1 MSRLKL
7 SSSSSSAFDEY
18 NDTISNNNNNSNNS
32 NDNIHIGVLNLLTI
46 KIASSYKK
54 CNANFKAVDKL
65 PQRML
70 TVPSIGVNNDNND
83 NDDNNLICMVHDK
96 LISDKEVYII
106 LDLLGTGTFGQVFR
120 CQREGT
126 KEVYAVKVIKNKST
140 YYNQGLLEKKI
151 LRSLNDVYDVDDT
164 RHIVRLLES
173 FEYKNH
179 ICLVFELL
187 SMSLLDIL
195 TQNQFRGLPL
205 SVVQRFSRQI
215 IAALVTLEDAN
226 IIHCDLKPENI
237 LLAPPKMPE
246 KIKGKQTKIDDVD
259 TTNIDNTKND
269 NNTKSSDDK
278 TSTLNSA
285 APSPSP
291 PPSST
296 SNSRLGVWSDLKVID
311 FGSACYEG
319 KTTYSYI
326 QSRFYRSPEVL
337 LGVPYN
343 GAIDMWSLACVCAEL
358 YLGLPLFPG
367 VSQHNQLTRMV
378 EMLGNPPDSM
388 IGGKNGSKYFTKNL
402 DNTENSSVSSVDAKA
417 DSTGAGSSGSIL
429 WNINSKGEKVN
440 SKFRIKTASEYAAE
454 THTEVPV
461 LRKYLRYSR
470 LDEVI
475 MKCPLANK
483 SKMTQ
488 EQKIEEMNK
497 RACFLNFL
505 QGLFRFNPFE
515 RWTAKQAASHPFITN
530 TRYTGEFQPPVDP
543 KVNERKLAY
552 LLATQGKTASISRNP
567 SMTNQTQTANKVS
580 DNSNKEEPEREFVP
594 LSKQS
599 RRLTEPVQR
608 TNNIDNFEQGRPM
621 LQRGLPAHDVN
632 KQKNQISPM
641 HSPSQYVSNLPIHM
655 NVGPPGGHEMYTH
668 SPQMYSAYSASSPGN
683 WGHQQS
689 FIVAPPVVYQQQQ
702 QIYVQDPNTRSY
714 VNYPSGGQYIQAA
727 PQVPIYPG
735 PNMYGQMASSQP
747 MYTHHIMPNGY
758 MLAGTSPGM
767 VPLMASSGSYGAV
780 SMQEPIMGMTQMG
793 QAPIIMTD
801 FGQALTRP
809 ELDERRRLQSQQQH
823 MQQVMVSS
831 SYGHPSNLVRSFE
844 QRSMELT
851 RQRPQRRQTVAVP
864 ADNIIHNDKAK
875 PDQQHTRRA
884 TLPSNIIQEDPKN
897 DITSATDDRKKA
909 ENQQNTSKST
919 IPKSKEE
926 VSDALADMDPFFP
939 LDDET

>member
-1 MSRLKL
+1 MSKLKL
-7 SSSSSSAFDEY
+7 SSSSAFDEY
-18 NDTISNNNNNSNNS
+18 YDSNSNNDNNSNTT
-32 NDNIHIGVLNLLTI
+32 NDMTYSKGLINLLTV

-54 CNANFKAVDKL
+54 CNPNFKAVDKL

-70 TVPSIGVNNDNND
+70 TLPSEGVTNDNND
-83 NDDNNLICMVHDK
+83 NEDNNLICMVHDK
-96 LISDKEVYII
+96 LISDKETYII

-151 LRSLNDVYDVDDT
+151 LRSLNDTYDPNDS

-205 SVVQRFSRQI
+205 TVVQRFARQI

-246 KIKGKQTKIDDVD
+246 KIKGKQQKTDDAD
-259 TTNIDNTKND
+259 
-269 NNTKSSDDK
+269 KSNSDDNK
-278 TSTLNSA
+278 TENNVKSDNDKTNNS
-285 APSPSP
+285 PESIQSP
-291 PPSST
+291 PST
-296 SNSRLGVWSDLKVID
+296 SSSRLGVWSDLKVID

-343 GAIDMWSLACVCAEL
+343 GAIDMWSLACVCSEL

-378 EMLGNPPDSM
+378 EMLGNPPDNM
-388 IGGKNGSKYFTKNL
+388 IGGKNGSKYFKRNPAL
-402 DNTENSSVSSVDAKA
+402 DNSESSSVGSIDGKTDSS
-417 DSTGAGSSGSIL
+417 GGSGSIL
-429 WNINSKGEKVN
+429 WNINSKGEVVN
-440 SKFRIKTASEYAAE
+440 SKFIIKTAAEYAAE

-461 LRKYLRYSR
+461 LRKYLRYSH

-488 EQKIEEMNK
+488 EQKVEEMNK

-530 TRYTGEFQPPVDP
+530 AQYTGEFQPPVDP

-552 LLATQGKTASISRNP
+552 LIATQGKNPTISKNPSISN
-567 SMTNQTQTANKVS
+567 TQPLVARGKASDLKNNK
-580 DNSNKEEPEREFVP
+580 DEQEREFIP

-608 TNNIDNFEQGRPM
+608 SKNNSDKFDQGRPM
-621 LQRGLPAHDVN
+621 LQRGQPAHDI
-632 KQKNQISPM
+632 KQKSQISPM
-641 HSPSQYVSNLPIHM
+641 PSPSQYNIPIHM
-655 NVGPPGGHEMYTH
+655 NPTGQEMYGQSPQMYSH

-683 WGHQQS
+683 WAQQPS
-689 FIVAPPVVYQQQQ
+689 YIVAPPVIYQQQQ
-702 QIYVQDPNTRSY
+702 QLFVQDPNTRGY
-714 VNYPSGGQYIQAA
+714 VNYPGPTGGYIQAG
-727 PQVPIYPG
+727 PQLPMYPG

-747 MYTHHIMPNGY
+747 MYTHLMPNGY
-758 MLAGTSPGM
+758 MIAGSSPGM
-767 VPLMASSGSYGAV
+767 IPLMASSGSYGAV
-780 SMQEPIMGMTQMG
+780 SMQEPILSMGMAQMG
-793 QAPIIMTD
+793 PAPMIMTD

-809 ELDERRRLQSQQQH
+809 ELDERRRLQSQQQQH
-823 MQQVMVSS
+823 MQQVMVG
-831 SYGHPSNLVRSFE
+831 SYGHATNLGRSYE
-844 QRSMELT
+844 QRSIELN
-851 RQRPQRRQTVAVP
+851 RQRPQRRQSGAVP
-864 ADNIIHNDKAK
+864 SDNDKSK
-875 PDQQHTRRA
+875 NDPNRRA
-884 TLPSNIIQEDPKN
+884 NLPNNITQDSKN
-897 DITSATDDRKKA
+897 DTTPTKEVGKRT
-909 ENQQNTSKST
+909 ENQNSTTKSTSKNNDDLDDS
-919 IPKSKEE
+919 
-926 VSDALADMDPFFP
+926 DPFFTV
-939 LDDET
+939 DEE